1 MFSGFTV
8 RSGGFRT
15 SKPSI
20 KDASRVSWR
29 CIRVAALGRFRVWGL
44 RISIMVQVLGEWVLW
59 MGE

>member
-15 SKPSI
+15 SEPSI

-29 CIRVAALGRFRVWGL
+29 CIRVAGRFYGVALGRFRVWGL
-44 RISIMVQVLGEWVLW
+44 GE
-59 MGE
+59 